1 MEFTCEPKA
10 FMFFWATGNRKV
22 NHQKII
28 ATSLDLMTPF
38 QTYLKIAVV
47 YLAMSNNKLIN

>member
-1 MEFTCEPKA
+1 MEFTCERKV

-22 NHQKII
+22 NHQIII

-38 QTYLKIAVV
+38 QTYLKISGVAG
-47 YLAMSNNKLIN
+47 